1 MSNSSCENFQSSA
14 ILVSLIFF
22 IWLNKM
28 KVTIG
33 CKKSSLQLLWLKLSF
48 VIHYYKLLYLRSII
62 KNCVILIEGLVIH
75 FYKDTWQ
82 LIITIVL

>member
-33 CKKSSLQLLWLKLSF
+33 CKKSSLQLLWLK
-48 VIHYYKLLYLRSII
+48 
-62 KNCVILIEGLVIH
+62 VILCDSL
-75 FYKDTWQ
+75 
-82 LIITIVL
+82 L

>member
-22 IWLNKM
+22 IWLNEM

-33 CKKSSLQLLWLKLSF
+33 CKKSSLQLVWLK
-48 VIHYYKLLYLRSII
+48 
-62 KNCVILIEGLVIH
+62 VILSDSL
-75 FYKDTWQ
+75 
-82 LIITIVL
+82 L

>member
-33 CKKSSLQLLWLKLSF
+33 CKKI
-48 VIHYYKLLYLRSII
+48 VTPI
-62 KNCVILIEGLVIH
+62 GLVKS
-75 FYKDTWQ
+75 YP
-82 LIITIVL
+82 